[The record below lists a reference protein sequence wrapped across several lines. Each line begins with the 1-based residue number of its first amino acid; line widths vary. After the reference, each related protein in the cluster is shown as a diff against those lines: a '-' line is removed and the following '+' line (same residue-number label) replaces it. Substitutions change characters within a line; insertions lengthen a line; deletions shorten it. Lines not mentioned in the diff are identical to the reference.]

1 MIKPNELHENIRE
14 NAIMY
19 VGSKDTP
26 LPSDVLI
33 NSSPDLHVCVL
44 FTGPC
49 QTEHL
54 GPQFVL
60 IAPLKIADRNYSSA
74 LSTVHLGVFWLVYYI
89 ME

>member
-1 MIKPNELHENIRE
+1 MWAARIPL
-14 NAIMY
+14 
-19 VGSKDTP
+19 P
-26 LPSDVLI
+26 LPSDILI
-33 NSSPDLHVCVL
+33 NSSSDLHVCVL

-60 IAPLKIADRNYSSA
+60 IAPLKITDRNYSSA
-74 LSTVHLGVFWLVYYI
+74 SSTVHLGVFWLVYYI